1 VLTMGDDKIIPVKV
15 AVRIRPISKKEKN
28 EGCQTALEVVENEP
42 QVYIP
47 NTEKSFTYD
56 FALGGQST
64 NEELYT
70 TAVRNIVKQLFTG
83 YNVTVLAY
91 GQTGS
96 GKTHSMGTA
105 YNAEDDPILEG
116 VIPRSVRD
124 IFKHIAENE
133 DTEFLVKVS
142 FMELY
147 NEQLFDLLSTKSRR
161 EDTMVDIREDGNK
174 GIKIPGL
181 TETPI
186 TSVEDTMMMLEK
198 ASEGRVT
205 AATAMNA
212 RSSRSHAIFTLGVEA
227 KPKSDPKA
235 VTISKFHL
243 VDLAGSERQKKTKA
257 KGDRLKEGININMGL
272 LSLGNVISALGE
284 ENRGANSHIPYRDS
298 KLTRLLQ
305 DSLGGNSHTLMIAC
319 VSPADSN
326 LEETVSTLRYADRAR
341 KIKNKPIVNKDPKAA
356 ELGRLRTQVQQLQL
370 QLIGAAGGINVG
382 GGEGSQASQ
391 EVLDENKR
399 LEVENGKLT
408 SALQAAM
415 DDNAHMSEKLL
426 MSEMANEK
434 LKLKLTELSSQAE
447 QAVEQLNTSADATF
461 SQKDLVAKLKKKV
474 DEVKDSQKHAE
485 KTMMDHD
492 ISRFNPQISSEP
504 SSPAGS
510 PACNSPTQDPDQPDL
525 GGASYALKQT
535 ELANQLAELNK
546 VLVAKQELA
555 GKMGDNDEKMAAM
568 RKKYEDTLK
577 SMETEI
583 ARLQKEKDELGQQ
596 QRAEGNSKISEQRR
610 KRIQELEGKIA
621 SLNKQQQ
628 EQQRLLKLNSQNEA
642 KIKKYAE
649 EIMQMKQLKVKL
661 IKQMKE
667 ENEKVRVWKAA
678 KEKEVNQLKQKERR
692 AQVAMSSMSQKHER
706 RENVLK
712 RKMEEAN
719 ATTKRLKD
727 ALAKKEAVRKQKAP
741 VGQAALTGAG
751 ERVRGWL
758 SSEVELVVTAKEA
771 EKSKVQLIKERKSMT
786 EELNKLRQEL
796 RRTTTAQEREEAQA
810 RQEKLQSEL
819 DIRNA
824 QISELQQQILGIE
837 QDKEKESK
845 VDRWTRLVT
854 MVEAKL
860 AVQYLFDQ
868 ATDAMA
874 SAASK
879 TTELRETTHQ
889 YEELREIRNELRDQV
904 NRMKMNHEDEIV
916 RLERDHEERI
926 LFLLRQLPGQ
936 EVPETKDVSLNQEI
950 SDVEMR
956 LKFQAEEIAKMSVL
970 HDQLLDKD
978 REVEVLKE
986 ELKKGGSGGRV
997 SLMPRLGP
1005 NSPVKKEQKKRVTIA
1020 VERVTEEEFFS
1031 SSEESSD
1038 EDESDSDSDPEWR
1051 KTPMFK
1057 RIKAER
1063 RSLGGPSLT
1072 KRKRGSDGASGEDDD
1087 EEEERPGSKKRSG
1100 NGSTPNQGCT
1110 CTTGCKTKR
1119 CSCRKAGPYCTALC
1133 KCVHAKC
1140 ANREVPGADVSSAVE
1155 TDKENASM
1163 DSDDDNDNTNKLLDS
1178 TFDLQKPAK
1187 LSFADSPN
1195 TPGSRSPLKPIFKTP
1210 VVATG
1215 RSSADMFA
1223 AESDVDATP
1232 TNRNTVKEGASFFTS
1247 PQF

>member
-1 VLTMGDDKIIPVKV
+1 MGDDKVIPVKV
-15 AVRIRPISKKEKN
+15 AVRIRPISKKEVN
-28 EGCQTALEVVENEP
+28 EGCQTALEVVEGEP

-56 FALGGQST
+56 FALGGEST
-64 NEELYT
+64 NEELYG
-70 TAVRNIVKQLFTG
+70 TAVKKIVGQLFRG

-105 YNAEDDPILEG
+105 YSAGEDPILEG
-116 VIPRSVRD
+116 VIPRSVKD
-124 IFKHIAENE
+124 IFAHIMEKQ

-147 NEQLFDLLSTKSRR
+147 NEQLFDLLSGKPRR

-186 TSVEDTMMMLEK
+186 SSVLEAMTMLEK

-212 RSSRSHAIFTLGVEA
+212 RSSRSHAIFTLCIEA
-227 KPKSDPKA
+227 KPKSDPKS

-284 ENRGANSHIPYRDS
+284 ENRGANTHIPYRDS

-341 KIKNKPIVNKDPKAA
+341 KIKNKPIVNKDPRAA
-356 ELGRLRTQVQQLQL
+356 ELGRLRSQVQQLQL
-370 QLIGAAGGINVG
+370 QLISAAGGINVA
-382 GGEGSQASQ
+382 GGEESRVSQDAL
-391 EVLDENKR
+391 EENKR
-399 LEVENGKLT
+399 LEAENEKLT

-426 MSEMANEK
+426 MSELANEK
-434 LKLKLTELSSQAE
+434 LKVKLSELSSQAE
-447 QAVEQLNTSADATF
+447 QAVEQMNTSVDVNFT
-461 SQKDLVAKLKKKV
+461 QKELVSKLKMKV
-474 DEVKDSQKHAE
+474 DEVKESQKHSE
-485 KTMMDHD
+485 RTMMEHE
-492 ISRFNPQISSEP
+492 ISRFNPQTPSSSAP
-504 SSPAGS
+504 SSPVAS
-510 PACNSPTQDPDQPDL
+510 PGCSESPVLDCEDL
-525 GGASYALKQT
+525 GGATQALKQT
-535 ELANQLAELNK
+535 ELATKLAELNK

-555 GKMGDNDEKMAAM
+555 GKIGDNDEKMAAM
-568 RKKYEDTLK
+568 RKKYEETLR
-577 SMETEI
+577 SMEVEI
-583 ARLQKEKDELGQQ
+583 SRLQKEKDELAQQ
-596 QRAEGNSKISEQRR
+596 QRAGESGGNGKMSEMRR

-621 SLNKQQQ
+621 VLNKKQL

-642 KIKKYAE
+642 KMKKYAE
-649 EIMQMKQLKVKL
+649 EILQMKQTKVKL

-667 ENEKVRVWKAA
+667 ENEKVRQWKAV
-678 KEKEVNQLKQKERR
+678 KEKEVNQLKQKERK
-692 AQVAMSSMSQKHER
+692 AQVAMTSMSQKHER

-727 ALAKKEAVRKQKAP
+727 ALAKKEAVRKQKVP
-741 VGQAALTGAG
+741 SGTSTLSGAG

-758 SSEVELVVTAKEA
+758 SSEVEFEVTSKEA
-771 EKSKVQLIKERKSMT
+771 EKSKVQLIKERKVMT
-786 EELNKLRQEL
+786 EELNKLRQDL

-810 RQEKLQSEL
+810 KQQKLQSEL

-845 VDRWTRLVT
+845 QDKWTKLSS

-860 AVQYLFDQ
+860 AVQYLFEQ
-868 ATDAMA
+868 ATDSMAAA
-874 SAASK
+874 SAK
-879 TTELRETTHQ
+879 TTELKEVTLQ
-889 YEELREIRNELRDQV
+889 YEELRVVRNELKEEILK
-904 NRMKMNHEDEIV
+904 MKMNHEDEVV
-916 RLERDHEERI
+916 RLEREHEEKI
-926 LFLLRQLPGQ
+926 LFLLRQLPGE
-936 EVPETKDVSLNQEI
+936 EVPETKDVSLNHEI
-950 SDVEMR
+950 SDVEKR
-956 LKFQAEEIAKMSVL
+956 LKFQAEEIAKMSEI
-970 HDQLLDKD
+970 HDQLLDRD
-978 REVEVLKE
+978 REVEKLKE
-986 ELKKGGSGGRV
+986 ELKRGAEGRA
-997 SLMPRLGP
+997 SLMPRIGP
-1005 NSPVKKEQKKRVTIA
+1005 VSPLKKDMKKRVTIA
-1020 VERVTEEEFFS
+1020 VERLTEEEFFT

-1038 EDESDSDSDPEWR
+1038 EEEESDSDSDPEWR

-1063 RSLGGPSLT
+1063 KSLGGLVS
-1072 KRKRGSDGASGEDDD
+1072 KRKRGSVNGSD
-1087 EEEERPGSKKRSG
+1087 EEEGDEGMKQGSKKRSTG
-1100 NGSTPNQGCT
+1100 NNQGCT
-1110 CTTGCKTKR
+1110 CTTGCKTLR
-1119 CSCRKAGPYCTALC
+1119 CSCRKAGPYCSALC
-1133 KCVHAKC
+1133 KCLSSKC
-1140 ANREVPGADVSSAVE
+1140 SNREVPGSDISSAVE
-1155 TDKENASM
+1155 SDKENASM
-1163 DSDDDNDNTNKLLDS
+1163 DSEDDANSTNKLLDS
-1178 TFDLQKPAK
+1178 TYDMMPAGK
-1187 LSFADSPN
+1187 LDFSTVKS
-1195 TPGSRSPLKPIFKTP
+1195 TPGSRSPMKPIFKTP
-1210 VVATG
+1210 VIGNG
-1215 RSSADMFA
+1215 RGSADIFA
-1223 AESDVDATP
+1223 NDSDVDATP
-1232 TNRNTVKEGASFFTS
+1232 TNLKPGRRSSIFTS

>member
-1 VLTMGDDKIIPVKV
+1 VIPVKV

-28 EGCQTALEVVENEP
+28 EGCQTALEVVDNEP

-56 FALGGQST
+56 FALGKTST
-64 NEELYT
+64 NEELYNV
-70 TAVRNIVKQLFTG
+70 AVAKILKQLFRG

-105 YNAEDDPILEG
+105 YSAEDDPILEG
-116 VIPRSVRD
+116 VIPRSVKD
-124 IFKHIAENE
+124 IFQHIVENK

-147 NEQLFDLLSTKSRR
+147 NEQLFDLLSNKPRK
-161 EDTMVDIREDGNK
+161 EDTIVDIREDGNK

-186 TSVEDTMMMLEK
+186 TSMAEAMLLLEK

-212 RSSRSHAIFTLGVEA
+212 RSSRSHAIFTLGIEA

-235 VTISKFHL
+235 VTISRFHL

-356 ELGRLRTQVQQLQL
+356 ELGRLRSQVQQLQL
-370 QLIGAAGGINVG
+370 QLVSAAGGMNVG

-391 EVLDENKR
+391 EVIDENQR
-399 LEVENGKLT
+399 LVTENGKLT

-415 DDNAHMSEKLL
+415 DDNGHMSEKLL

-447 QAVEQLNTSADATF
+447 QAVEQLNTSADATMT
-461 SQKDLVAKLKKKV
+461 QKDLLAKLKRKV

-485 KTMMDHD
+485 KTMMEHE
-492 ISRFNPQISSEP
+492 ISRFNPQVSSEP
-504 SSPAGS
+504 NSPAGS
-510 PACNSPTQDPDQPDL
+510 PVCPSPGQENLDL
-525 GGASYALKQT
+525 GGATQALKQN

-555 GKMGDNDEKMAAM
+555 GKMGDNDEKMSAM
-568 RKKYEDTLK
+568 RKKYEETLK

-583 ARLQKEKDELGQQ
+583 SRLQKEKDELAQH
-596 QRAEGNSKISEQRR
+596 QRAGDVGGNGKMSEIRR

-621 SLNKQQQ
+621 ILNQQQ
-628 EQQRLLKLNSQNEA
+628 KEQQRLLKLNSQNEA
-642 KIKKYAE
+642 KIKKYTE
-649 EIMQMKQLKVKL
+649 EILQMKQLKVKL

-667 ENEKVRVWKAA
+667 ENEKVRQWKAT

-758 SSEVELVVTAKEA
+758 SSEVELVVTSKEA

-796 RRTTTAQEREEAQA
+796 RRTTTAQEREEAQG
-810 RQEKLQSEL
+810 RQGKLQSEL

-824 QISELQQQILGIE
+824 QISELQQQIMGIE

-845 VDRWTRLVT
+845 VDKWTRLVS
-854 MVEAKL
+854 MVDAKL

-879 TTELRETTHQ
+879 STELREVTHQ
-889 YEELREIRNELRDQV
+889 YEELREIRNELKEQV
-904 NRMKMNHEDEIV
+904 NRMNMNHEDEIV
-916 RLERDHEERI
+916 RLERDHEERV

-950 SDVEMR
+950 SEVEMR
-956 LKFQAEEIAKMSVL
+956 LKFQAEEIAKMSTL

-986 ELKKGGSGGRV
+986 ELKKGAGGRM

-1005 NSPVKKEQKKRVTIA
+1005 NSPVKKDQKKRVTIA

-1031 SSEESSD
+1031 SSEDSSD
-1038 EDESDSDSDPEWR
+1038 EEESESDSDPEWR

-1063 RSLGGPSLT
+1063 KSLGGLVFT
-1072 KRKRGSDGASGEDDD
+1072 KRKRGSIEGSDEELD
-1087 EEEERPGSKKRSG
+1087 EEEERPGSKKRSS
-1100 NGSTPNQGCT
+1100 STAQQGCT

-1119 CSCRKAGPYCTALC
+1119 CSCRKAGPYCSALC
-1133 KCVHAKC
+1133 KCTHNKC
-1140 ANREVPGADVSSAVE
+1140 AWREVPGADVSSAVE

-1178 TFDLQKPAK
+1178 TFETKPRVTK
-1187 LSFADSPN
+1187 LNFAEVVGSPS
-1195 TPGSRSPLKPIFKTP
+1195 PRSPLKPLFKTP
-1210 VVATG
+1210 VVGTG
-1215 RSSADMFA
+1215 RTSADMFA
-1223 AESDVDATP
+1223 ADSDMEATP
-1232 TNRNTVKEGASFFTS
+1232 TNTKSGGLLFAS

>member
-1 VLTMGDDKIIPVKV
+1 MGDDKIIPVKV
-15 AVRIRPISKKEKN
+15 AVRIRPLNRKENN

-42 QVYIP
+42 QVFIP

-56 FALGGQST
+56 YALGKDST

-70 TAVRNIVKQLFTG
+70 TAVRNIVKQLFSG

-116 VIPRSVRD
+116 VIPRSVKD
-124 IFKHIAENE
+124 IFKYISENT
-133 DTEFLVKVS
+133 DSEFLVKVS

-147 NEQLFDLLSTKSRR
+147 NEQLFDLLSNKPRK

-186 TSVEDTMMMLEK
+186 TSVDETMKMLEK

-227 KPKSDPKA
+227 KPKADPKA

-284 ENRGANSHIPYRDS
+284 ENRGPNSHIPYRDS

-356 ELGRLRTQVQQLQL
+356 ELGRLRSQVQQLQL

-382 GGEGSQASQ
+382 GVEDGQASHEVSQ
-391 EVLDENKR
+391 ENQR
-399 LEVENGKLT
+399 LEEENGKLT

-415 DDNAHMSEKLL
+415 EDNAHMSEKLL
-426 MSEMANEK
+426 MSELANEK

-447 QAVEQLNTSADATF
+447 QAAELLNTSADATF
-461 SQKDLVAKLKKKV
+461 SQKELVAKLKEKV
-474 DEVKDSQKHAE
+474 EEVRNSQKQAE

-492 ISRFNPQISSEP
+492 ISRFAPVSSQP
-504 SSPAGS
+504 SSPSSS
-510 PACNSPTQDPDQPDL
+510 PNPDLDTSLADL
-525 GGASYALKQT
+525 GGATHVLKQT
-535 ELANQLAELNK
+535 ELASQLAELNK

-555 GKMGDNDEKMAAM
+555 GKIGENDEKMTAM
-568 RKKYEDTLK
+568 RKKYEETLK
-577 SMETEI
+577 SMEVEI
-583 ARLQKEKDELGQQ
+583 SRLHKEKDELAQQ
-596 QRAEGNSKISEQRR
+596 QRAGEAGGNGKTSEMRR

-621 SLNKQQQ
+621 GLNKQQL

-642 KIKKYAE
+642 KVKKYSE
-649 EIMQMKQLKVKL
+649 EILQMKVVRVKL

-667 ENEKVRVWKAA
+667 ENEKVRVWKAS

-727 ALAKKEAVRKQKAP
+727 ALAKKEAVRKQKAGSGQ
-741 VGQAALTGAG
+741 VGLTGAG
-751 ERVRGWL
+751 DRVRGWL
-758 SSEVELVVTAKEA
+758 SSEMDVVVTVKEA
-771 EKSKVQLIKERKSMT
+771 EKSKVQLLKERKSMT
-786 EELNKLRQEL
+786 EELNKLKADL
-796 RRTTTAQEREEAQA
+796 RRTTTSQEREEAQA
-810 RQEKLQSEL
+810 RQEQLQSEL
-819 DIRNA
+819 DLRNA
-824 QISELQQQILGIE
+824 QISDLQQQIMGAE
-837 QDKEKESK
+837 QDKEKDKESK
-845 VDRWTRLVT
+845 ADRWTRLVT

-860 AVQYLFDQ
+860 ALQYLFNQ
-868 ATDAMA
+868 ATEALA
-874 SAASK
+874 SVACTSR
-879 TTELRETTHQ
+879 EMRETTHQ
-889 YEELREIRNELRDQV
+889 YEDLKVGRNELRDQV
-904 NRMKMNHEDEIV
+904 TRMKMNHEDEIV
-916 RLERDHEERI
+916 RLERDHEERV

-936 EVPETKDVSLNQEI
+936 EVPESQDVSLNQELT
-950 SDVEMR
+950 DVEVR
-956 LKFQAEEIAKMSVL
+956 LKFQAEEIAKMSAL

-978 REVEVLKE
+978 REVETLKA
-986 ELKKGGSGGRV
+986 ELHGAGDKKT
-997 SLMPRLGP
+997 LMPRLGP
-1005 NSPVKKEQKKRVTIA
+1005 NSPLKKDQKKRVTIA
-1020 VERVTEEEFFS
+1020 VERITEEEFFS
-1031 SSEESSD
+1031 SSDDDDSEE
-1038 EDESDSDSDPEWR
+1038 EDSESDSDPEWR

-1063 RSLGGPSLT
+1063 RSMGGPIY
-1072 KRKRGSDGASGEDDD
+1072 KRKRGSAGGS
-1087 EEEERPGSKKRSG
+1087 EEEEGEEDERPGSKKKNSSK
-1100 NGSTPNQGCT
+1100 NSSASQGCT

-1119 CSCRKAGPYCTALC
+1119 CSCRKAGPHCTALC
-1133 KCVHAKC
+1133 KCNHSKC
-1140 ANREVPGADVSSAVE
+1140 AHREVPGTDVSSAVE

-1163 DSDDDNDNTNKLLDS
+1163 NSDEDEADNTNKLLLDS
-1178 TFDLQKPAK
+1178 TFDLKPSGK
-1187 LSFADSPN
+1187 LNFSNSPA
-1195 TPGSRSPLKPIFKTP
+1195 TPNDRSPLKPIFKTP
-1210 VVATG
+1210 VIATG

-1223 AESDVDATP
+1223 MDSDVEATP
-1232 TNRNTVKEGASFFTS
+1232 TNRALGGKKRASIFQS

>member
-1 VLTMGDDKIIPVKV
+1 VIPVRV
-15 AVRIRPISKKEKN
+15 AVRIRPLNRKENN

-42 QVYIP
+42 QVFIP

-56 FALGGQST
+56 YALGNDST
-64 NEELYT
+64 NEELYEKS
-70 TAVRNIVKQLFTG
+70 VKGIVKKLFSG

-105 YNAEDDPILEG
+105 YNADDDPALEG
-116 VIPRSVRD
+116 VIPRSVKD
-124 IFKHIAENE
+124 IFKYIAEHS

-147 NEQLFDLLSTKSRR
+147 NEQLFDLLSSKTRR

-186 TSVEDTMMMLEK
+186 TSVGETMTMLEK

-227 KPKSDPKA
+227 KPKGDPKA
-235 VTISKFHL
+235 VTVSKFHL

-341 KIKNKPIVNKDPKAA
+341 KIKNKPIINKDPKAA
-356 ELGRLRTQVQQLQL
+356 ELGRLRSQVQQLQL
-370 QLIGAAGGINVG
+370 QLISAAGGINVDG
-382 GGEGSQASQ
+382 GGGGQASQ
-391 EVLDENKR
+391 EVTEENSR
-399 LEVENGKLT
+399 LEEENGKLT
-408 SALQAAM
+408 NALQAAM

-426 MSEMANEK
+426 MSELANEK

-447 QAVEQLNTSADATF
+447 QAAELLNTSADATF
-461 SQKDLVAKLKKKV
+461 SQKDLVTKLKQKV
-474 DEVKDSQKHAE
+474 EEVRDSQKQAE

-492 ISRFNPQISSEP
+492 ISRFAPQVP
-504 SSPAGS
+504 SQPNSPAGS
-510 PACNSPTQDPDQPDL
+510 PSNNLDLDNSMPDL
-525 GGASYALKQT
+525 GGATYALKQT

-555 GKMGDNDEKMAAM
+555 GKIGENDEKMTAM
-568 RKKYEDTLK
+568 KKKYEETLK
-577 SMETEI
+577 SMEVEI
-583 ARLQKEKDELGQQ
+583 SRLQKEKDELAQQ
-596 QRAEGNSKISEQRR
+596 QRAGEAGGNGKVSEMRR
-610 KRIQELEGKIA
+610 KRIQELEVKIT
-621 SLNKQQQ
+621 SLNKQQM

-642 KIKKYAE
+642 KVKKYAE
-649 EIMQMKQLKVKL
+649 EIQQMKVLRVKL
-661 IKQMKE
+661 VKQMKE
-667 ENEKVRVWKAA
+667 ENEKVRQWKAS

-727 ALAKKEAVRKQKAP
+727 ALAKKEAVRKQKAASGH
-741 VGQAALTGAG
+741 VGLTGSG
-751 ERVRGWL
+751 DRVRGWL
-758 SSEVELVVTAKEA
+758 SSEVDVVVTSKEA
-771 EKSKVQLIKERKSMT
+771 EKSKVQLIKERKVMT
-786 EELNKLRQEL
+786 EELNQLRQEL
-796 RRTTTAQEREEAQA
+796 RRTTTSQEREEAQS
-810 RQEKLQSEL
+810 RQEQLQKDL

-824 QISELQQQILGIE
+824 QISELQQQILGAE
-837 QDKEKESK
+837 QDKEKDKESK
-845 VDRWTRLVT
+845 ADRWTRLVT

-868 ATDAMA
+868 ATEAMA
-874 SAASK
+874 SVACK
-879 TTELRETTHQ
+879 TTEMREITHQ
-889 YEELREIRNELRDQV
+889 YEELREGRNELRDQI
-904 NRMKMNHEDEIV
+904 NRMKMNHEDEVV

-926 LFLLRQLPGQ
+926 LFLLRQLPGE

-950 SDVEMR
+950 SDVEVR
-956 LKFQAEEIAKMSVL
+956 LKFQAEEIAKMSTL
-970 HDQLLDKD
+970 HDKLLDRD
-978 REVEVLKE
+978 REVETLKA
-986 ELKKGGSGGRV
+986 ELKQSGGRR
-997 SLMPRLGP
+997 SLMPKLGP
-1005 NSPVKKEQKKRVTIA
+1005 NSPLKKEQKKRVTIA
-1020 VERVTEEEFFS
+1020 VERYKEDEFFREEFS
-1031 SSEESSD
+1031 SSEEESD

-1063 RSLGGPSLT
+1063 RSLGGPLT
-1072 KRKRGSDGASGEDDD
+1072 KRKRGSDGGSGEEGET
-1087 EEEERPGSKKRSG
+1087 EEDRPDSKKRSS
-1100 NGSTPNQGCT
+1100 STQQGCT

-1133 KCVHAKC
+1133 KCPHSKC
-1140 ANREVPGADVSSAVE
+1140 AHREVPGTDVSSAVE

-1163 DSDDDNDNTNKLLDS
+1163 NSEEETDNDNTNKLLDS
-1178 TFDLQKPAK
+1178 TFELKPSAGK
-1187 LSFADSPN
+1187 LKFSDSPS
-1195 TPGSRSPLKPIFKTP
+1195 TPSSRSPLKPIFKTP
-1210 VVATG
+1210 VVGTG
-1215 RSSADMFA
+1215 RTSADMFA
-1223 AESDVDATP
+1223 MDSDVDATP
-1232 TNRNTVKEGASFFTS
+1232 TNRIKENNGGSLFSS